1 MSVQELLEKG
11 RKLAEKADA
20 CPRHDFTVGYYKSEI
35 NPPLGSSIA
44 CRICGLRVSIADAN
58 HYDLHGRF
66 PTILQ
71 TGANKN
77 DNLETLRYH

>member
-20 CPRHDFTVGYYKSEI
+20 CPRHDFTVGYYVSQM

-58 HYDLHGRF
+58 YYDLRGRF

-71 TGANKN
+71 TGANSN
-77 DNLETLRYH
+77 DTL